1 VSKYDIPYNLTKNS
15 RGNSVANRTLRK
27 HFWTFNRFLFKHKL
41 KNSFNYQYDS
51 NCDDYPETAFM
62 SVSNHASFFDPWLI
76 SYPSEQPVSIMMNE
90 DGFKAKA
97 ITRWYLEK
105 VGTFP
110 KKKGATDIRAM
121 KTALKRLKDNSPLL
135 IFPEGQTSWDGETQP
150 IFPGIE
156 KLVKRT
162 KLPLLMINL
171 SGNFI
176 SRPWWSSVNRKGT
189 IIVSRKVVS
198 AETLDSMTPEE
209 VSKMITDYIYNNDC
223 KSEKLQAVEFKCAT
237 PAEGAHRLLWKCPS
251 CNAEDTLV
259 ESAKAMTCSSCNKEI
274 TITPNLRVEN
284 SGSKSVNDIYDWVQ
298 FQKKTIL
305 ENIETCKDSVELTQD
320 DSVRLVDVDYSGQ
333 VITLDSGS
341 LSLTI
346 NELTFAGENET
357 LVFPIDLISIPV
369 FQQKDILNFDDENGS
384 GIRLSIDKGTLYK
397 WLAYIRYLKGYDEA
411 EKRRYY

>member
-1 VSKYDIPYNLTKNS
+1 MAHK
-15 RGNSVANRTLRK
+15 TLRK
-27 HFWTFNRFLFKHKL
+27 HFWTFNRFLFQYKL
-41 KNSFNYQYDS
+41 KTSFNYQYDS

-76 SYPSEQPVSIMMNE
+76 SYPSKQPVSIMMNE

-110 KKKGATDIRAM
+110 KKKGATDVRAM
-121 KTALKRLKDNSPLL
+121 KTALKRLKANSPLL

-162 KLPLLMINL
+162 NLPLLMINL

-198 AETLDSMTPEE
+198 AETLNSMTPEE

-223 KSEKLQAVEFKCAT
+223 KNEKLQSVEFQCKT

-259 ESAKAMTCSSCNKEI
+259 ESDNAMICSACNKEI
-274 TITPNLRVEN
+274 VIAPNLTVKE
-284 SGSKSVNDIYDWVQ
+284 SGSDQVVDIYDWVQ
-298 FQKKTIL
+298 FQKRSILSKIDTITDKT
-305 ENIETCKDSVELTQD
+305 SVLTSD
-320 DSVRLVDVDYSGQ
+320 RSVRLVDVDFEGG
-333 VITLDSGS
+333 VNTLDEGE
-341 LSLTI
+341 LSLTSETI
-346 NELTFAGENET
+346 TFNGKNDK
-357 LVFPIDLISIPV
+357 LVFPISEISIPV
-369 FQQKDILNFDDENGS
+369 FQQKDILNFDDENGN

-397 WLAYIRYLKGYDEA
+397 WLAYVRYLKGYSEA
-411 EKRRYY
+411 EERRYY